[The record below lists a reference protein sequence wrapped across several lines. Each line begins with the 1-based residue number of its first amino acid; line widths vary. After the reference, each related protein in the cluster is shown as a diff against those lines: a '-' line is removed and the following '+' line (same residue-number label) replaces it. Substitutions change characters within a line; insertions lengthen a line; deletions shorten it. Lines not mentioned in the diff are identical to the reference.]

1 MSKQVLGQKLFQDGL
16 VKRLDKKEHFL
27 VGENEYTVRRENDDK
42 YFYDWYCTCMAWKMD
57 SAERHCKHC
66 IAVVLFIKNEKKKFP
81 TEDDD

>member
-1 MSKQVLGQKLFQDGL
+1 MSKQILGEKLFQDGL
-16 VKRLDKKEHFL
+16 VTRVDKDHFL
-27 VGENEYTVRRENDDK
+27 VAEKQYEVRREYDDK

-81 TEDDD
+81 SEDDD